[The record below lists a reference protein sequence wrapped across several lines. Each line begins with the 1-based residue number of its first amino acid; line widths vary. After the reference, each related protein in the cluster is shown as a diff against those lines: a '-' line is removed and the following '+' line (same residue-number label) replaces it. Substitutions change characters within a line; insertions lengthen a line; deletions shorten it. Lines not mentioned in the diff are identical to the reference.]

1 MIKVML
7 VEDQEL
13 IRQSLEIILSNKE
26 NINIVGTAKDGLEA
40 VQLCDKLRPDLILL
54 DIRMPNMDGVAAC
67 KIIKER
73 YPETKIIVLTTFDD
87 DEYVFNAIKY
97 GASGYLLKGISID
110 ELLNSIHTVWEGGTL
125 ITPSIASKLV
135 NFFSQMAKSNI
146 TPIAT
151 PADYSSAPDCIQDMP
166 PTECKIIQLI
176 SQGFSNKE
184 IASKLFLS
192 EGTVRNNISSI
203 LTKLN
208 LRDRTQLAIY
218 YINREVIISEE
229 QE

>member
-1 MIKVML
+1 MIKVMI

-13 IRQSLEIILSNKE
+13 IRHSLEIVLSNKT
-26 NINIVGTAKDGLEA
+26 NIAVVGTAKDGQEA
-40 VQLCDKLRPDLILL
+40 VILCKKLMPNIILL

-73 YPETKIIVLTTFDD
+73 FPEIKIIVLTTFDD

-97 GASGYLLKGISID
+97 GASGYLLKGISVD
-110 ELLNSIHTVWEGGTL
+110 ELLSAIQTVWDGGTL
-125 ITPSIASKLV
+125 ITPIIASKLV
-135 NFFSQMAKSNI
+135 SFFTQLAKSNLP
-146 TPIAT
+146 PIPAT
-151 PADYSSAPDCIQDMP
+151 NHINELQ
-166 PTECKIIQLI
+166 PTENKIVQLI
-176 SQGFSNKE
+176 SQGFNNKE
-184 IASKLFLS
+184 IAARLFLS

-218 YINREVIISEE
+218 YINREVFISEE
-229 QE
+229 QST

>member
-1 MIKVML
+1 MIKVMI

-13 IRQSLEIILSNKE
+13 IRQSLEIILSNKK
-26 NINIVGTAKDGLEA
+26 NINVVGTAKDGLEA
-40 VQLCDKLRPDLILL
+40 VQLCDTLRPDLILL
-54 DIRMPNMDGVAAC
+54 DIRMPKMDGVAAC

-73 YPETKIIVLTTFDD
+73 YPDIKIIVLTTFDD

-97 GASGYLLKGISID
+97 GASGYLLKGISIE
-110 ELLNSIHTVWEGGTL
+110 ELLNAINTVWDGGTL

-135 NFFSQMAKSNI
+135 SFFSQLAKSNI
-146 TPIAT
+146 TPIAAT
-151 PADYSSAPDCIQDMP
+151 TEVLSSDCIQDMP

-218 YINREVIISEE
+218 YINREVFISED
-229 QE
+229 Q